1 MKRGTS
7 GLSLVVGVNKPVGM
21 SSHDVVNKVRG
32 IFGEKRV
39 GHTGTLDPLAEG
51 VLPICVGPATRLD
64 KYMVGHDKTY
74 RATIAFGAETNTCDA
89 EGAVVQKAPV
99 SPALEGEAYAR
110 AALAGLLG
118 KQMQVPP
125 AYCAVKIKGKPAY
138 ERVRAGEDVQIEPR
152 EVEIYRADLVR
163 IELGEYGA
171 VSWIVDLS
179 VSKGTY
185 IRSIARDLGRALGTC
200 AHMSALQ
207 RLRAGRISIDECV
220 SLESLAD
227 LGVRAALDPV
237 RVLGFRYAFVDDQA
251 AAAQNGN
258 PFAAD
263 ALALYEPL
271 PPASDEQLCAC
282 STTIVR
288 DFAKPR
294 QGELA
299 IALLENRMKAI
310 YRFEAARGLW
320 MPDCVFS
327 VGVSRG

>member
-21 SSHDVVNKVRG
+21 SSHDVVNKARG

-64 KYMVGHDKTY
+64 KYMVGHGKTY
-74 RATIAFGAETNTCDA
+74 RATISFGAETDTCDS
-89 EGAVVQKAPV
+89 EGAVMAQLSVP
-99 SPALEGEAYAR
+99 PALEDEAYAR
-110 AALAGLLG
+110 AALAGLVG
-118 KQMQVPP
+118 KRMQTPP

-138 ERVRAGEDVQIEPR
+138 ERVRAGEDVRIEPR
-152 EVEIYRADLVR
+152 EIEIYEAMLASVQTNGCAD
-163 IELGEYGA
+163 
-171 VSWIVDLS
+171 VSWVVDLS

-185 IRSIARDLGRALGTC
+185 IRSIARDLGRALGTG

-207 RLRAGRISIDECV
+207 RLRAGRISIDDCV
-220 SLESLAD
+220 SLDSLAD
-227 LGVRAALDPV
+227 LGVQAALDPV

-251 AAAQNGN
+251 AAVLNGN
-258 PFAAD
+258 PLAKD
-263 ALALYEPL
+263 ALALYKPL
-271 PPASDEQLCAC
+271 PPATDEQICAC

-288 DFAKPR
+288 DSSQPR

-310 YRFEAARGLW
+310 YRFETVRGLW